1 MTILKYLLDQKFK
14 YIFKYIY
21 NIKMIVCLIIIII
34 ILLVLLIIWWAYR
47 RNSNC
52 NNSELLNIQLKQ
64 PNILIKQN
72 YMQSPPRHMG
82 SIDDAI
88 DEINASIL
96 NTPYNPSA
104 AIENGHRELKKNENN
119 NAPVGNVANS
129 TDTSAPYAPPIPIYT
144 ESNIDS
150 MDYDERNSVQ
160 SLNRND
166 PIRPIIGIMGRETFV
181 DPYLREEL
189 DTTALKEWW
198 GNGEY

>member
-1 MTILKYLLDQKFK
+1 
-14 YIFKYIY
+14 
-21 NIKMIVCLIIIII
+21 MIVCLIIIII
-34 ILLVLLIIWWAYR
+34 ILLILLIIWWVYK

-52 NNSELLNIQLKQ
+52 NNSELLNMKLRQ
-64 PNILIKQN
+64 PSMLKQN
-72 YMQSPPRHMG
+72 YTQYPPHMG

-96 NTPYNPSA
+96 KSPNNPSMV
-104 AIENGHRELKKNENN
+104 IENGHRELKKNENN
-119 NAPVGNVANS
+119 AAPVGNVANS
-129 TDTSAPYAPPIPIYT
+129 TDTSAPYASSMPIYK

-166 PIRPIIGIMGRETFV
+166 PLRPTIGIMRREAFV